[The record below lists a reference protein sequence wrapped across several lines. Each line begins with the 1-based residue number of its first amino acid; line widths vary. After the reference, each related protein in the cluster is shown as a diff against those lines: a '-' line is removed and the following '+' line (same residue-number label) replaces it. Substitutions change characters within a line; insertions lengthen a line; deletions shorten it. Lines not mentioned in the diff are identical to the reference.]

1 MLIKYYNSNCCI
13 LYNLYYFQRKIP
25 CSIITISLIFRI
37 IFYLA
42 KKIDSSLTYSIF
54 FLFVILQKFHLFEY
68 FVTERRTSVWFHVKF
83 PFLFFFIVFA
93 MVIACRPI
101 PNDKKYTV
109 HAIDLSIQRNCVYF
123 SLSEG
128 GFSAACSL
136 EHIVQR
142 PRELILFRC
151 QLTWHLAARW
161 TAIAVLIGKR
171 EHPRA

>member
-1 MLIKYYNSNCCI
+1 
-13 LYNLYYFQRKIP
+13 
-25 CSIITISLIFRI
+25 
-37 IFYLA
+37 
-42 KKIDSSLTYSIF
+42 
-54 FLFVILQKFHLFEY
+54 
-68 FVTERRTSVWFHVKF
+68 
-83 PFLFFFIVFA
+83 